1 MRGWLV
7 YEAQN
12 IQRNSFFI
20 DRWMQ
25 AAKAEAVDLRLVKTN
40 ELAYGIRDDGAF
52 LLLSGLDEK
61 PDFIVMRCNQPLL
74 SCHAESMGIAVF
86 NNSKVARICNDKR
99 LTHSLLAGQVPMMDT
114 AFLAHDAFYAPFPFP
129 LIIKGVQGCGG
140 REVYRADDSVQ
151 YQEALKAIA
160 PDHAVA
166 QTLCDEPGRDMRV
179 YVLGDKIIACMLRY
193 STDDFRSN
201 IGLGA
206 ASKPVDLPGKVRE
219 YVAIIQSHFR
229 FGLVGIDFIFHQGQP
244 VFNEIEDAVGT
255 RMLYM
260 HTGRDIAWEYLALIL
275 GQLPGLSAALA
286 HRSPDAL

>member
-12 IQRNSFFI
+12 IQRNGFFI

-25 AAKAEAVDLRLVKTN
+25 AANAEALDLRLVKTC
-40 ELAYGIRDDGAF
+40 ELTYGIRGGGPF
-52 LLLSGLDEK
+52 LMMSGLDEK

-74 SCHAESMGIAVF
+74 SLHAESMGIAVF

-114 AFLAHDAFYAPFPFP
+114 AFLAPDAFHVPFPFP
-129 LIIKGVQGCGG
+129 LVLKGVQGSGG
-140 REVYRADDSVQ
+140 REVYRADNSAQ

-166 QTLCDEPGRDMRV
+166 QSLCDEPGRDMRV
-179 YVLGDKIIACMLRY
+179 YVLGDRIITCMLRY
-193 STDDFRSN
+193 STTDFRSN

-206 ASKPVDLPGKVRE
+206 ASNPVDLPAQVRE
-219 YVAIIQSHFR
+219 YVTIIQSHFS
-229 FGLVGIDFIFHQGQP
+229 FGLVGIDFIFHRGQP

-260 HTGRDIAWEYLALIL
+260 HTGRDIAREYLALIL

-286 HRSPDAL
+286 HRLPDAL

>member
-12 IQRNSFFI
+12 IQRNGFFI

-25 AAKAEAVDLRLVKTN
+25 AAKAEALDLRLVTTN
-40 ELAYGIRDDGAF
+40 ELAYGIRGGEPF
-52 LLLSGLDEK
+52 LLLAGRNEK
-61 PDFIVMRCNQPLL
+61 PDFIVMRCNRPLL
-74 SCHAESMGIAVF
+74 SRHAESMGITVF
-86 NNSKVARICNDKR
+86 NNSKVAKICNDKR

-114 AFLAHDAFYAPFPFP
+114 AFLAPDAFYAPFPFP

-140 REVYRADDSVQ
+140 REVYRADNSAE

-166 QTLCDEPGRDMRV
+166 QSLGDEPGRDMRV
-179 YVLGDKIIACMLRY
+179 YVLGDEVIACMLRY
-193 STDDFRSN
+193 STTDFRSN

-206 ASKPVDLPGKVRE
+206 ASKPVELPEQVRE
-219 YVAIIQSHFR
+219 YVTIIQSHFS
-229 FGLVGIDFIFHQGQP
+229 FGLVGIDFIFHRGQP
-244 VFNEIEDAVGT
+244 VFNEIEDVVGT

-260 HTGRDIAWEYLALIL
+260 HTGRDIAREYLALIL
-275 GQLPGLSAALA
+275 EQLPGLNASLA
-286 HRSPDAL
+286 HRLPDAL

>member
-12 IQRNSFFI
+12 VLRNDFFI
-20 DRWMQ
+20 DRWMK
-25 AAKAEAVDLRLVKTN
+25 AAKAEAVSLRLVRTN
-40 ELAYGIRDDGAF
+40 ELAYGISDGRPF
-52 LLLSGLDEK
+52 LLLSGQDEI

-74 SCHAESMGIAVF
+74 SRHAENMGIAVF

-114 AFLAHDAFYAPFPFP
+114 AFLAPDAFYVPFPFP
-129 LIIKGVQGCGG
+129 LVLKGVQGCGG
-140 REVYRADDSVQ
+140 REVYRADDPIQ
-151 YQEALKAIA
+151 YQEALRSIA

-179 YVLGDKIIACMLRY
+179 YILGDRIIACMLRY
-193 STDDFRSN
+193 STTDFRSN

-206 ASKPVDLPGKVRE
+206 ASRPVDIPLKVRE
-219 YVAIIQSHFR
+219 YVTIIQSHFS
-229 FGLVGIDFIFHQGQP
+229 FGLVGIDFIFHRGQP

-260 HTGRDIAWEYLALIL
+260 HTGRDIAQEYLALIL
-275 GQLPGLSAALA
+275 AQLSGLRAALA
-286 HRSPDAL
+286 HRLPDAL

>member
-7 YEAQN
+7 YETQS

-20 DRWMQ
+20 ERWMH
-25 AAKAEAVDLRLVKTN
+25 AANAEAIDLRLVKTSD
-40 ELAYGIRDDGAF
+40 LAYGIMGGAPF
-52 LLLSGLDEK
+52 LQLMGQDER

-74 SCHAESMGIAVF
+74 SRHMETMGVAVY

-99 LTHSLLAGQVPMMDT
+99 MTHSLLAGQVPMMDT
-114 AFLAHDAFYAPFPFP
+114 AFLAPDAFYAPFPFP
-129 LIIKGVQGCGG
+129 LVIKGVQGCGG
-140 REVYRADDSVQ
+140 REVYRVDNAAQ

-166 QTLCDEPGRDMRV
+166 QPLCDEPGKDLRV
-179 YVLGDKIIACMLRY
+179 YVLGDQIISCMLRY

-206 ASKPVDLPGKVRE
+206 ASKPVDIPEKVRE
-219 YVAIIQSHFR
+219 YVAIIQSHFH

-275 GQLPGLSAALA
+275 GQL
-286 HRSPDAL
+286 RSE